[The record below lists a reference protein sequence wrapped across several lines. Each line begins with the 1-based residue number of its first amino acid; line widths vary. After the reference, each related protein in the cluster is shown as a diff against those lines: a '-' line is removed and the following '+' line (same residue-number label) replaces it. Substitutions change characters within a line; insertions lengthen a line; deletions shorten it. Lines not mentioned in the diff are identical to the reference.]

1 MSGHSKW
8 STIKR
13 EKGAKD
19 VKRNRVFTKLIKE
32 ITVSAKLGGGDPA
45 GNARLRR
52 ALDFARVSN
61 LPAENIKR
69 AIKKGTGELE
79 GVNYEELVYEGVGV
93 AGCLFVLE
101 VMTDNRNRTAAELRR
116 LFEKGGGQLGVT
128 GSSLWAFSQKGVIR
142 LPIADATEDQLFDI
156 AVSAGAEDV
165 TAEEEQWSITTPRE
179 GLDTVRDAL
188 EKAGLRP
195 TESRLAYIP
204 STPKEVS
211 GAHATALVALHE
223 ALDEHDDVQKVFTDF
238 ELSEEAAA
246 ALAQS

>member
-93 AGCLFVLE
+93 AGALFVLE
-101 VMTDNRNRTAAELRR
+101 VMTDNRNRTAAEFRR

-128 GSSLWAFSQKGVIR
+128 GSSTWAFTQKGVIK
-142 LPIADATEDQLFDI
+142 LPTAAATEEQLFDV
-156 AVSAGAEDV
+156 AVGAGAEDV
-165 TAEEEQWSITTPRE
+165 SVDDGAWMITTPRE
-179 GLDTVRDAL
+179 ALDIVRDAL
-188 EKAGLRP
+188 EKAGVS
-195 TESRLAYIP
+195 TSESALAYLP
-204 STPKEVS
+204 NTPKEVS
-211 GAHATALVALHE
+211 GQQATSLMWLYE
-223 ALDEHDDVQKVFTDF
+223 ALDDHDDVQNIYADF
-238 ELSEEAAA
+238 ELSDDAIAE
-246 ALAQS
+246 LAG